1 MTTSNAK
8 TQQSIEPQIRD
19 YALLVLAMVCW
30 GGSWVSGKVISE
42 FAAPLT
48 IAFWR
53 FVIASVLLLP
63 ALWLTNKNSLSID
76 KKDIPSFFFL
86 GLTGVAIYN
95 FFFLT
100 GLRYTTASSGA
111 LIAGSNPVLI
121 TIFAILFL
129 GEPRGLHKALGILCG
144 MVGVTLV
151 IGVDAL
157 EGTNWEGNILI
168 FLGMVAWAS
177 YSTRIK
183 QLTSHYSSFELTT
196 YGVVCGT
203 IILFP
208 LAILEWNFKL
218 YEPGHLHIWGGILYL
233 AIFATCVGFALFN
246 RSLKRIGASRTA
258 IFINLVP
265 IFGSTFAILLLD
277 ETLTLLK
284 VLGLVFVIVGVIII
298 TQFDNSERL

>member
-1 MTTSNAK
+1 MTNSNVNP
-8 TQQSIEPQIRD
+8 QPSIEPQIKD

-30 GGSWVSGKVISE
+30 GGSWVSGKIISD

-53 FVIASVLLLP
+53 FVFASVFLLP
-63 ALWLTNKNSLSID
+63 ALWLTSRKPLSID

-95 FFFLT
+95 FLFLT

-121 TIFAILFL
+121 STFAVLFL
-129 GEPRGLHKALGILCG
+129 GESRSLHKVLGILCG

-157 EGTNWEGNILI
+157 EGTHWEGNILI

-183 QLTSHYSSFELTT
+183 QLTSRYSSFELTT

-203 IILFP
+203 LILFP
-208 LAILEWNFKL
+208 LALLEWNSEL

-233 AIFATCVGFALFN
+233 AIFATCVGFVLFN

-265 IFGSTFAILLLD
+265 IFGSTLAILLLD

-284 VLGLVFVIVGVIII
+284 VLGLVFVIGGVLII
-298 TQFDNSERL
+298 TQFDNSESV

>member
-1 MTTSNAK
+1 MTNNNLNPQPSV
-8 TQQSIEPQIRD
+8 EPQIRD

-53 FVIASVLLLP
+53 FIIASALLLP
-63 ALWLTNKNSLSID
+63 ALWLTSKTALSIE

-86 GLTGVAIYN
+86 GLTGIAIYN

-100 GLRYTTASSGA
+100 GLRYTSASSGA

-129 GEPRGLHKALGILCG
+129 GESRSLHKVLGILCG

-157 EGTNWEGNILI
+157 EGTNWGGNILI

-183 QLTSHYSSFELTT
+183 QLTSRYSSFELTT

-208 LAILEWNFKL
+208 LAMLECNLEL
-218 YEPGHLHIWGGILYL
+218 YEPGYLHIWAGILYL
-233 AIFATCVGFALFN
+233 AIFATCVGFVLFN

-265 IFGSTFAILLLD
+265 IFGSALAILLLD

-284 VLGLVFVIVGVIII
+284 ILGLGFVIGGVIII
-298 TQFDNSERL
+298 TQFDGLERS